1 MSLIY
6 VYNEILIKILE
17 DKKLGGKEVNK
28 IALVDFSEHLG
39 SASSFGIPCG
49 LLTCHLNVNKAIK
62 VNGSIESQK
71 WFWQGGLQDG
81 YILNHLRSFFFT
93 DWQGVYSRSLSLI
106 EVNYFSEGFVFEFV
120 QVQVFI

>member
-1 MSLIY
+1 MKINASFLSFCENDDILNFPDIIFSIFQKCRVVSLIY
-6 VYNEILIKILE
+6 VYKEILIKIWE

-28 IALVDFSEHLG
+28 VALVDFSEHLG

-71 WFWQGGLQDG
+71 WF
-81 YILNHLRSFFFT
+81 
-93 DWQGVYSRSLSLI
+93 
-106 EVNYFSEGFVFEFV
+106 
-120 QVQVFI
+120 